1 MILIV
6 DDSATNQILMEA
18 ILKEEGYE
26 TLTAFGAREAFKIIE
41 KQKPTLVV
49 LDLMM
54 PEVNGFDFLKQIKS
68 IEKYSGIPIVVVSAI
83 NSNETAEECLTLGA
97 KYFFSKPIEI
107 PLFLK
112 KIKHI

>member
-18 ILKEEGYE
+18 ILKEEGYD
-26 TLTAFGAREAFKIIE
+26 TLTAFSAREAFKIIE
-41 KQKPTLVV
+41 KSKPSLVV

-68 IEKYSGIPIVVVSAI
+68 IEKFSDIPIVVVSAI
-83 NSNETAEECLTLGA
+83 SSNETAQECVALGA
-97 KYFFSKPIEI
+97 KHFFSKPIEI
-107 PLFLK
+107 SLFLD

>member
-18 ILKEEGYE
+18 ILKEEGYD
-26 TLTAFGAREAFKIIE
+26 TLTAFGAKEAFKIIE
-41 KQKPTLVV
+41 RQKPTLIV

-68 IEKYSGIPIVVVSAI
+68 TEKHSNIPIVVVSAI
-83 NSNETAEECLTLGA
+83 NNNETAEECLALGA
-97 KYFFSKPIEI
+97 KYFFTKPIDI